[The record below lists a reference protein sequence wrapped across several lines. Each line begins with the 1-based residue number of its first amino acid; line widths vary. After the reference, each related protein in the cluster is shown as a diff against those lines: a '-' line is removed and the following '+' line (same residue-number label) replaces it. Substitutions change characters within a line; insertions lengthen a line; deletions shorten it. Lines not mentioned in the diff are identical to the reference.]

1 MRSTHALLLLSFGG
15 LFGGLSP
22 LAKAQSI
29 DGFQTKHMSAQYE
42 AEASR
47 LRAGSPQ
54 QYDFSK
60 AMLGDVLRFLA
71 TDAGISFFSLPDDS
85 PTASRLITFSIKASA
100 FQVLET
106 LCKAN
111 ELSLIPDNGIWY
123 IRPADDKEM
132 LSRAYEIKNNAL
144 EMVEKVNLSSGGS
157 AAGAGA
163 GGGAGGSTPGL
174 DLQGAKETYSV
185 KPSALINSIRN
196 ILDLP
201 PEGQD
206 AGGGGGSASGAAG
219 LLGGLAGGGAPAGGS
234 GSPAGEGH
242 GGSPEGTINR
252 KPKVIW
258 QSDSNTLYVVATRLQ
273 HAWVEGYLEAADKA
287 QAMIA
292 IEVKFIE
299 TSNDPKRELGIDWSG
314 TLGETGTFRQVTE
327 YDQTSEV
334 DPATGQI
341 TKYPTITSTSG
352 PNTGGGF
359 RMDLSH
365 LQDFENLKSLST
377 LTSPE
382 LGILSATDLSVK
394 LRALLADEDTKTV
407 SYPRM
412 VTMNNREVAMRSVVN
427 QPVLA
432 ASSSTSGGGGATNTA
447 SVSYLPIGTVLSI
460 LPKKMGQD
468 KVLLNI
474 AVTLSSIIG
483 NTVLQG
489 NPYPIA
495 SSRVYSAPVEVN
507 NGYTVAV
514 GGLNE
519 ARERDGETGVPI
531 LSKIPILGWAFK
543 YKSKERNHKN
553 LLLFITPYLIDAKD
567 GGLPDQPQT
576 VIPQRPGMATQK
588 PKVDAATGALVGGVA
603 AVPKAVEFMKLESQ
617 KLCKAT
623 EEGIATEDTG
633 KQVTELRTA
642 VTHLSGQV
650 TQLMQTNPGAMAEL
664 SRADAELKDISTR
677 LAEAQRKLFAKKYF

>member
-1 MRSTHALLLLSFGG
+1 MRTTLALILLLIGGLMSVSSLRAQSFGT
-15 LFGGLSP
+15 LQPKMLP
-22 LAKAQSI
+22 
-29 DGFQTKHMSAQYE
+29 AQYE

-47 LRAGSPQ
+47 LRAANPQ

-60 AMLGDVLRFLA
+60 AMLSDVLRFLA

-85 PTASRLITFSIKASA
+85 PTGSKLITFSIKASA

-123 IRPADDKEM
+123 IRPADDKE
-132 LSRAYEIKNNAL
+132 LLGKSYQIRHNSFETI
-144 EMVEKVNLSSGGS
+144 EKVNLGAGSSGS
-157 AAGAGA
+157 ATG
-163 GGGAGGSTPGL
+163 TPGL
-174 DLQGAKETYSV
+174 DLQGTRETFAT
-185 KPSALINSIRN
+185 KPSAMINDIRA

-201 PEGQD
+201 PEDQD
-206 AGGGGGSASGAAG
+206 KAGGGGASGGGSPFGAMAGAAG
-219 LLGGLAGGGAPAGGS
+219 AAGGAPGAGG
-234 GSPAGEGH
+234 E
-242 GGSPEGTINR
+242 GGSNSNELSANH
-252 KPKVIW
+252 KPKILW
-258 QSDSNTLYVVATRLQ
+258 KSDSNTLYVVATRLQ
-273 HAWVEGYLEAADKA
+273 HAWIEGYLEAADKA

-299 TSNDPKRELGIDWSG
+299 TSNDPKRELGVDWTG
-314 TLGETGTFRQVTE
+314 TLGQTGTFRQVTE
-327 YDQTSEV
+327 YDLATTT

-341 TKYPTITSTSG
+341 TQNPTISSTAA
-352 PNTGGGF
+352 PNAGGGF
-359 RMDLSH
+359 RVDLSH
-365 LQDFENLKSLST
+365 LQNIENLESLST
-377 LTSPE
+377 LASPS
-382 LGILSATDLSVK
+382 LGILSATDLSLK

-460 LPKKMGQD
+460 LPKKMGED

-483 NTVLQG
+483 NAVLQG
-489 NPYPIA
+489 NPYPVA

-507 NGYTVAV
+507 NGYTVAI

-519 ARERDGETGVPI
+519 AREREGETGVPI
-531 LSKIPILGWAFK
+531 LSRIPVLGWAFK

-553 LLLFITPYLIDAKD
+553 LMLFITPYLIDAKS

-576 VIPQRPGMATQK
+576 VVPQKPGMMTAK
-588 PKVDAATGALVGGVA
+588 PKIDSATGALVGGAA
-603 AVPKAVEFMKLESQ
+603 AVPASVQFMKTECD
-617 KLCKAT
+617 KLTKSVD
-623 EEGIATEDTG
+623 EGIAVEDTG
-633 KQVTELRTA
+633 KQITELKTA

-650 TQLMQTNPGAMAEL
+650 GQMLLTSPGDPEL
-664 SRADAELKDISTR
+664 NRADAELKDMHSR
-677 LAEAQRKLFAKKYF
+677 LGEAQRKMFSKKYF

>member
-1 MRSTHALLLLSFGG
+1 MRTPFASFLISLGLLLG
-15 LFGGLSP
+15 SP
-22 LAKAQSI
+22 LGTARAQSL
-29 DGFQTKHMSAQYE
+29 GETQRRMMPPEYE

-47 LRAGSPQ
+47 LRSAEPQ

-60 AMLGDVLRFLA
+60 ATLSDVLRFLA

-85 PTASRLITFSIKASA
+85 PIAARLITFSIKASA

-123 IRPADDKEM
+123 IRPAGDKE
-132 LSRAYEIKNNAL
+132 LIGKSYEILHNAL
-144 EMVEKVNLSSGGS
+144 EMVEKVNLTSGSSAT
-157 AAGAGA
+157 AAGG
-163 GGGAGGSTPGL
+163 TPAL
-174 DLQGAKETYSV
+174 DLQGAQETFSTR
-185 KPSALINSIRN
+185 PSAIINDIRA

-201 PEGQD
+201 PETAEG
-206 AGGGGGSASGAAG
+206 AGGAGAAAGAAAAMASVPGQGGGT
-219 LLGGLAGGGAPAGGS
+219 
-234 GSPAGEGH
+234 GEGGDSTELSETH
-242 GGSPEGTINR
+242 
-252 KPKVIW
+252 KPKILW
-258 QSDSNTLYVVATRLQ
+258 KSDSNTLYVVATRLQ
-273 HAWVEGYLEAADKA
+273 HLWVEGYLEAADKM
-287 QAMIA
+287 QSMIA

-314 TLGETGTFRQVTE
+314 TLSDTGTFRQFTD
-327 YDQTSEV
+327 YTAPAV
-334 DPATGQI
+334 DPVTGAV
-341 TKYPTITSTSG
+341 TTPATITSTQT

-359 RMDLSH
+359 RADWT
-365 LQDFENLKSLST
+365 NLLEAST
-377 LTSPE
+377 LANAFASPQ

-394 LRALLADEDTKTV
+394 LRALLQDEDTKTV

-412 VTMNNREVAMRSVVN
+412 VTMNNREVAMRAVVN

-460 LPKKMGQD
+460 LPKKMGPD

-483 NTVLQG
+483 NEVLQG
-489 NPYPIA
+489 NPYPVA

-507 NGYTVAV
+507 TGYTVAI

-519 ARERDGETGVPI
+519 ARERESENGIPI
-531 LSKIPILGWAFK
+531 LSKIPVLGWAFK
-543 YKSKERNHKN
+543 YKSKARNHKDMM
-553 LLLFITPYLIDAKD
+553 LFITPYLIDNKQ
-567 GGLPDQPQT
+567 GGLPAQPQT
-576 VIPQRPGMATQK
+576 ITPQKLGMVTQK

-603 AVPKAVEFMKLESQ
+603 AVGQSVEYVKTEGDKLNKAVD
-617 KLCKAT
+617 
-623 EEGIATEDTG
+623 EGIATKEMG
-633 KQVTELRTA
+633 KQITELRTA

-650 TQLMQTNPGAMAEL
+650 NSLMRTNPESMAEL
-664 SRADAELKDISTR
+664 SRAEAELKTLNSR
-677 LAEAQRKLFAKKYF
+677 LGESQRKVFAKKYF

>member
-1 MRSTHALLLLSFGG
+1 MRSTLALTLLLLGGALLGPSLRAQSFGT
-15 LFGGLSP
+15 LQPKMLP
-22 LAKAQSI
+22 
-29 DGFQTKHMSAQYE
+29 AQYE

-47 LRAGSPQ
+47 LRAATPQ

-60 AMLGDVLRFLA
+60 AMLSDVLRFLA

-85 PTASRLITFSIKASA
+85 PTGSKLITFSIKASA

-123 IRPADDKEM
+123 IRPADDKE
-132 LSRAYEIKNNAL
+132 LLGKAYQIRHNSFEA
-144 EMVEKVNLSSGGS
+144 VEKVNLGAVGSSGS
-157 AAGAGA
+157 GASTG
-163 GGGAGGSTPGL
+163 TPGL
-174 DLQGAKETYSV
+174 DLQGTRETFAT
-185 KPSALINSIRN
+185 KPSAMINDIRA

-201 PEGQD
+201 PEEQD
-206 AGGGGGSASGAAG
+206 KT
-219 LLGGLAGGGAPAGGS
+219 GGAS
-234 GSPAGEGH
+234 GSPFGAMAAAGAPGASPTVGGGEGAGNSNELSANH
-242 GGSPEGTINR
+242 
-252 KPKVIW
+252 KPKILW
-258 QSDSNTLYVVATRLQ
+258 KSDSNTLYVVATRLQ
-273 HAWVEGYLEAADKA
+273 HAWIEGYLEAADKS

-299 TSNDPKRELGIDWSG
+299 TSNDPKRELGVDWSG

-327 YDQTSEV
+327 YDLTSTT
-334 DPATGQI
+334 DKDTGQI
-341 TKYPTITSTSG
+341 TKYPTITTTSG

-359 RMDLSH
+359 RMDLSN
-365 LQDFENLKSLST
+365 LQDFQNLQSLST
-377 LTSPE
+377 LASPS

-460 LPKKMGQD
+460 LPKKMGDD

-489 NPYPIA
+489 NPYPVA

-507 NGYTVAV
+507 NGYTVAI

-519 ARERDGETGVPI
+519 AREREGETGVPI
-531 LSKIPILGWAFK
+531 LSRIPVLGWAFK

-553 LLLFITPYLIDAKD
+553 LMLFITPYLIDAKQ

-576 VIPQRPGMATQK
+576 VVPQKPGMNAAK
-588 PKVDAATGALVGGVA
+588 PKIDSATGALIGGAA
-603 AVPKAVEFMKLESQ
+603 AVPASVQFMKTECD
-617 KLCKAT
+617 KLAKSVD
-623 EEGIATEDTG
+623 EGIAVEDTG
-633 KQVTELRTA
+633 KQISELKTA

-650 TQLMQTNPGAMAEL
+650 TQLLASNPGDPALNRASAEL
-664 SRADAELKDISTR
+664 RDMNSRLG
-677 LAEAQRKLFAKKYF
+677 EAQRKLFAKKYF